1 MRYKEDNN
9 NRYRVNFMRATEELM
24 DALTVESF
32 ISYLE
37 ENAEFEDYTVEYI
50 DGKCVKCRA
59 YDLTE
64 ENSKLHKEFLVTED
78 GRVFY
83 WRTLL
88 DKIELVDTEEEKQE
102 VQEMV
107 VDFRE
112 AKEDAKEVAKELTEK
127 DSNWKWRVQVLK
139 SEIRVWW
146 GYLQYCDTED
156 SHFTIKMSDR
166 EDERG
171 TDTDFMVAR
180 NEHDEY
186 MTGRIIGVDECWQ
199 DGDLNTC
206 VAGLL
211 RGIATIAHSRY

>member
-1 MRYKEDNN
+1 MRYKEDND

-50 DGKCVKCRA
+50 DKKCVKCRA

-88 DKIELVDTEEEKQE
+88 DKIELVDDEIQE
-102 VQEMV
+102 GIVEGLQEGDTYRNFNAIWV
-107 VDFRE
+107 VDKIYTVDDPTLWYKLRI
-112 AKEDAKEVAKELTEK
+112 
-127 DSNWKWRVQVLK
+127 K
-139 SEIRVWW
+139 SHV
-146 GYLQYCDTED
+146 
-156 SHFTIKMSDR
+156 IKKSPMYKGIGTMDCAYS
-166 EDERG
+166 RG
-171 TDTDFMVAR
+171 A
-180 NEHDEY
+180 
-186 MTGRIIGVDECWQ
+186 
-199 DGDLNTC
+199 
-206 VAGLL
+206 
-211 RGIATIAHSRY
+211 

>member
-1 MRYKEDNN
+1 MRYKEDND

-88 DKIELVDTEEEKQE
+88 DKIELVDDEIQE
-102 VQEMV
+102 GMVEGLQEGDTYRNFNAIWV
-107 VDFRE
+107 VDKIYTVDDPTLWYKLRI
-112 AKEDAKEVAKELTEK
+112 
-127 DSNWKWRVQVLK
+127 K
-139 SEIRVWW
+139 SHV
-146 GYLQYCDTED
+146 
-156 SHFTIKMSDR
+156 IKKSPMYKGIGTMDCAYS
-166 EDERG
+166 RG
-171 TDTDFMVAR
+171 A
-180 NEHDEY
+180 
-186 MTGRIIGVDECWQ
+186 
-199 DGDLNTC
+199 
-206 VAGLL
+206 
-211 RGIATIAHSRY
+211 

>member
-1 MRYKEDNN
+1 MRYKEDND

-24 DALTVESF
+24 DAITVESF

-88 DKIELVDTEEEKQE
+88 DKIELVDDEIPEG
-102 VQEMV
+102 MV
-107 VDFRE
+107 E
-112 AKEDAKEVAKELTEK
+112 GL
-127 DSNWKWRVQVLK
+127 
-139 SEIRVWW
+139 
-146 GYLQYCDTED
+146 
-156 SHFTIKMSDR
+156 
-166 EDERG
+166 
-171 TDTDFMVAR
+171 
-180 NEHDEY
+180 
-186 MTGRIIGVDECWQ
+186 Q
-199 DGDLNTC
+199 DGDTYRNFNAIWVVDKIYTVDDPTLWYK
-206 VAGLL
+206 L
-211 RGIATIAHSRY
+211 RIKSHVIKKSPMYKGIGTMDCAYSMGA

>member
-1 MRYKEDNN
+1 MRYKEDND

-88 DKIELVDTEEEKQE
+88 DKIELVDDEIREGMVEGLQE
-102 VQEMV
+102 GDTYRNFNAIWV
-107 VDFRE
+107 VDKIYTVDDPTLWYKLRI
-112 AKEDAKEVAKELTEK
+112 
-127 DSNWKWRVQVLK
+127 K
-139 SEIRVWW
+139 SHV
-146 GYLQYCDTED
+146 
-156 SHFTIKMSDR
+156 IKKSPMYKGIGTMDCAYS
-166 EDERG
+166 RG
-171 TDTDFMVAR
+171 A
-180 NEHDEY
+180 
-186 MTGRIIGVDECWQ
+186 
-199 DGDLNTC
+199 
-206 VAGLL
+206 
-211 RGIATIAHSRY
+211 

>member
-1 MRYKEDNN
+1 MRYKEDND

-24 DALTVESF
+24 DAITVESF

-88 DKIELVDTEEEKQE
+88 DKIELVDDEIPEGMVEGLQE
-102 VQEMV
+102 GDTYRNFNAIWV
-107 VDFRE
+107 VDKIYTVDDPTLWYKFRI
-112 AKEDAKEVAKELTEK
+112 
-127 DSNWKWRVQVLK
+127 K
-139 SEIRVWW
+139 SHV
-146 GYLQYCDTED
+146 
-156 SHFTIKMSDR
+156 IKKSPMYKGIGTMDCAYS
-166 EDERG
+166 RG
-171 TDTDFMVAR
+171 A
-180 NEHDEY
+180 
-186 MTGRIIGVDECWQ
+186 
-199 DGDLNTC
+199 
-206 VAGLL
+206 
-211 RGIATIAHSRY
+211 

>member
-1 MRYKEDNN
+1 MRYKEDND

-24 DALTVESF
+24 DAVTVESF

-88 DKIELVDTEEEKQE
+88 DKIELVDDEIPEGMIEGLQE
-102 VQEMV
+102 GDTYRNFNAIWV
-107 VDFRE
+107 VDKIYTVDDPTLWYKLRI
-112 AKEDAKEVAKELTEK
+112 
-127 DSNWKWRVQVLK
+127 K
-139 SEIRVWW
+139 SHV
-146 GYLQYCDTED
+146 
-156 SHFTIKMSDR
+156 IKKSSMYKGIGTMDCAYS
-166 EDERG
+166 RG
-171 TDTDFMVAR
+171 A
-180 NEHDEY
+180 
-186 MTGRIIGVDECWQ
+186 
-199 DGDLNTC
+199 
-206 VAGLL
+206 
-211 RGIATIAHSRY
+211 

>member
-1 MRYKEDNN
+1 MRYKEDND

-24 DALTVESF
+24 DAVTVESF

-88 DKIELVDTEEEKQE
+88 DKIELVDDEIPEGMIEGLQE
-102 VQEMV
+102 GDTYRNFNAIWV
-107 VDFRE
+107 VDKIYTVDDPKLWYKLRI
-112 AKEDAKEVAKELTEK
+112 
-127 DSNWKWRVQVLK
+127 K
-139 SEIRVWW
+139 SHV
-146 GYLQYCDTED
+146 
-156 SHFTIKMSDR
+156 IKKSPMYKGIGTMDCAYS
-166 EDERG
+166 RG
-171 TDTDFMVAR
+171 A
-180 NEHDEY
+180 
-186 MTGRIIGVDECWQ
+186 
-199 DGDLNTC
+199 
-206 VAGLL
+206 
-211 RGIATIAHSRY
+211 

>member
-1 MRYKEDNN
+1 MRYKEDND

-50 DGKCVKCRA
+50 DGKCVECRA

-88 DKIELVDTEEEKQE
+88 DKIELVDDEIPEGMVEGLQE
-102 VQEMV
+102 GDTYRNFNAIWV
-107 VDFRE
+107 VD
-112 AKEDAKEVAKELTEK
+112 KIYTVDDPTLWYEL
-127 DSNWKWRVQVLK
+127 RIK
-139 SEIRVWW
+139 SHV
-146 GYLQYCDTED
+146 
-156 SHFTIKMSDR
+156 IKKSPMYKGIGTMDCAYS
-166 EDERG
+166 RG
-171 TDTDFMVAR
+171 A
-180 NEHDEY
+180 
-186 MTGRIIGVDECWQ
+186 
-199 DGDLNTC
+199 
-206 VAGLL
+206 
-211 RGIATIAHSRY
+211 

>member
-1 MRYKEDNN
+1 MRYKEDND

-37 ENAEFEDYTVEYI
+37 ENAEFEDYIVEYI

-88 DKIELVDTEEEKQE
+88 DKIELVDDEIPEGMVEGLQE
-102 VQEMV
+102 GDTYRNFNAIWV
-107 VDFRE
+107 VDKIYTVDDPTLWYKLRI
-112 AKEDAKEVAKELTEK
+112 
-127 DSNWKWRVQVLK
+127 K
-139 SEIRVWW
+139 SHV
-146 GYLQYCDTED
+146 
-156 SHFTIKMSDR
+156 IKKSPMYKGI
-166 EDERG
+166 G
-171 TDTDFMVAR
+171 TMDCAYSMGA
-180 NEHDEY
+180 
-186 MTGRIIGVDECWQ
+186 
-199 DGDLNTC
+199 
-206 VAGLL
+206 
-211 RGIATIAHSRY
+211 

>member
-1 MRYKEDNN
+1 MRYKEDND

-24 DALTVESF
+24 DAITVESF

-88 DKIELVDTEEEKQE
+88 DKIELVDDEIPEGMVEGLQE
-102 VQEMV
+102 GDTYRNFNAIWV
-107 VDFRE
+107 VDKIYTVDDPTLWYKLRI
-112 AKEDAKEVAKELTEK
+112 
-127 DSNWKWRVQVLK
+127 K
-139 SEIRVWW
+139 SHV
-146 GYLQYCDTED
+146 
-156 SHFTIKMSDR
+156 IKKSPIYKGIGTMDCAYS
-166 EDERG
+166 RG
-171 TDTDFMVAR
+171 A
-180 NEHDEY
+180 
-186 MTGRIIGVDECWQ
+186 
-199 DGDLNTC
+199 
-206 VAGLL
+206 
-211 RGIATIAHSRY
+211 